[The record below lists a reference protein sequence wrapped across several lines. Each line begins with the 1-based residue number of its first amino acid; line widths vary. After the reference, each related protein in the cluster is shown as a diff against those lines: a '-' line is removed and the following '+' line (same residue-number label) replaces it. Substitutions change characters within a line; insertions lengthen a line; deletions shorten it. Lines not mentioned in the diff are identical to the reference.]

1 MKEMEIG
8 VLVRL
13 KTSTH
18 NGLGI
23 VLTPSGFDEN
33 PYLKEYTKVAWIPD
47 PNHPVSWSDNLYIDN
62 VPTNELE
69 VVSS

>member
-1 MKEMEIG
+1 MKELEVG
-8 VLVRL
+8 FLVKL
-13 KTSTH
+13 KTNTH

-23 VLTPSGFDEN
+23 VLSSFDKN

-47 PNHPVSWSDNLYIDN
+47 PSHPVSWSDNLYIDN

>member
-1 MKEMEIG
+1 MKDLEVG
-8 VLVRL
+8 FLVKL

-23 VLTPSGFDEN
+23 VLSSAKLNKN
-33 PYLKEYTKVAWIPD
+33 PYLKDYTKVAWIPD
-47 PNHPVSWSDNLYIDN
+47 PNHPVSWSENLYMDN